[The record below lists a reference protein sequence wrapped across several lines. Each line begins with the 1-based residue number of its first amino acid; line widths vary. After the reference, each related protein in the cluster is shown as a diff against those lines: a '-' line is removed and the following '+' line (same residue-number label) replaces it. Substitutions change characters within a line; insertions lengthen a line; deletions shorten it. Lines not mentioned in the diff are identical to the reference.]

1 MLDKVRKEIHT
12 KYKMWIEKS
21 LTVSAYDLHRS
32 TVFSGKYMKI
42 GFIEWSNYLIYD
54 DKQNSTF
61 SLIRNKLKKPRIWN
75 LER

>member
-1 MLDKVRKEIHT
+1 MLDKVGKEIHT

-54 DKQNSTF
+54 DTLLFPNVSA
-61 SLIRNKLKKPRIWN
+61 KLKAD
-75 LER
+75 